1 MLSKKIHIQKKW
13 PLKFKQSFSVNKLTK
28 YHDGIVTH
36 LFVFVLQN
44 IFWSWVIFCT
54 NCAFPISIV
63 GLFTYKEYRFHVLW
77 TRFFYPINILN
88 QLRKYL
94 NGKYDYSFTE
104 INRKYQCNVYLL
116 MAEDGQKRSSIQ
128 RRAINGQVFISW
140 LRSTVLFKIEV
151 LLIPALKRL
160 IEWKRISKKT
170 KQNKETV
177 VINVRINPG
186 GDPNRY
192 LIDRYLTKS
201 SKIFDW
207 YYKCLLLSFCN
218 CS

>member
-104 INRKYQCNVYLL
+104 INKKYQCNVYLL

-128 RRAINGQVFISW
+128 LPENMVCSKRSRCMSVKAICIFQIDFSIHP
-140 LRSTVLFKIEV
+140 V
-151 LLIPALKRL
+151 LLTWFHCLCVILWSLVAWFSMRL
-160 IEWKRISKKT
+160 FANNITDFNHEI
-170 KQNKETV
+170 
-177 VINVRINPG
+177 
-186 GDPNRY
+186 
-192 LIDRYLTKS
+192 
-201 SKIFDW
+201 
-207 YYKCLLLSFCN
+207 
-218 CS
+218 